1 MRRIDP
7 LVLVLP
13 ILAATL
19 APVAHAAP
27 VHPPSAPPAPPTPG
41 TYAAF
46 RERLIARVD
55 AIPLEPLRAEY
66 QVLARKHGID
76 PASDTLLR
84 DYVRVRTVFEATR
97 DGGYFGVR
105 WAITN
110 QEPSSR
116 LIWSA
121 WQKTPPASLAAPS
134 CSAECDEI
142 SAMTALFGRA
152 LGVRRLG
159 LYWPTWNHTIVAWE
173 PPGTKARVL
182 VPTTQIF
189 QGCAAGIGSTSFSA
203 TAQRTV
209 FEYGARDVQDAQAV
223 PAADFLLAELDV
235 YADASSA
242 MLALLRLHRGA
253 RYGSSFSD
261 CRQEQAALVDR
272 LRAAPLSKADHRAL
286 AHYANVELRAGVAD
300 AGLLAWM
307 GTLAGG
313 AAGGER

>member
-1 MRRIDP
+1 MRRLLP
-7 LVLVLP
+7 LVLVVST
-13 ILAATL
+13 LAAVL
-19 APVAHAAP
+19 APRAQAAP
-27 VHPPSAPPAPPTPG
+27 PPTPPTPPTPG

-46 RERLIARVD
+46 RERFVARVD
-55 AIPLEPLRAEY
+55 AIPLDPLRAEY
-66 QVLARKHGID
+66 QLLARKHGMD
-76 PASDTLLR
+76 PASDALLR

-110 QEPSSR
+110 QEPSSK
-116 LIWSA
+116 LLWAA
-121 WQKTPPASLAAPS
+121 WQKAPPVSLAAPS
-134 CSAECDEI
+134 CTAECDEI
-142 SAMTALFGRA
+142 SAMTALLGRA

-173 PPGTKARVL
+173 PQGTKARVL

-203 TAQRTV
+203 TVQRTV
-209 FEYGARDVQDAQAV
+209 FEYGAREMQDAQPV

-242 MLALLRLHRGA
+242 MLALIRLHRGA

-272 LRAAPLSKADHRAL
+272 LRAAPLSVADHRAL
-286 AHYANVELRAGVAD
+286 AHYANTELRRGVAD
-300 AGLLAWM
+300 AGLRAWM
-307 GTLAGG
+307 GTLAG
-313 AAGGER
+313 EP

>member
-1 MRRIDP
+1 M
-7 LVLVLP
+7 
-13 ILAATL
+13 AQ
-19 APVAHAAP
+19 AAP
-27 VHPPSAPPAPPTPG
+27 PSSPPTPSAPSAPG

-46 RERLIARVD
+46 RERFVARVD
-55 AIPLEPLRAEY
+55 AIPLDPLRAEY
-66 QVLARKHGID
+66 QVLARKHGMD
-76 PASDTLLR
+76 PASDALLR

-110 QEPSSR
+110 QEPSSK
-116 LIWSA
+116 LLWAA
-121 WQKTPPASLAAPS
+121 WQKAPPVSLAAPS
-134 CSAECDEI
+134 CTAECDEI
-142 SAMTALFGRA
+142 SAMTALLGRA

-173 PPGTKARVL
+173 PQGTKARVL

-189 QGCAAGIGSTSFSA
+189 QGCAAGIGTTSFSA

-209 FEYGARDVQDAQAV
+209 FEYGARDMQDAQPV
-223 PAADFLLAELDV
+223 PAATFLLAELDV

-242 MLALLRLHRGA
+242 MLALIRLHRGA

-272 LRAAPLSKADHRAL
+272 LRAAPLSLADHRAL
-286 AHYANVELRAGVAD
+286 AHYANVEMRAGVAD

-313 AAGGER
+313 TVMGER